1 MPTKEKCFNQNTNK
15 QKLCGDTGLCNR
27 QTCLCIEGWNLLDVK
42 GKTYDIK
49 RQIKGSKQE
58 ANATPQS

>member
-15 QKLCGDTGLCNR
+15 QKLCGDIGLCNR

-42 GKTYDIK
+42 GKTYNIK
-49 RQIKGSKQE
+49 RQIKSSKQE